1 MTASLILMVT
11 LTVGLLAAPLAAQ
24 AQQAD
29 RVFRI
34 GVLGHS
40 SASASAGRI
49 EAFRQGLRDLGY
61 VEGKN
66 VALEYRWSEGKQDR
80 MPELAKELVR
90 RKVDVIVTHSVG
102 GLAAKHATTTIPI
115 VLAVAGDPVGAGLVA
130 SLARPG
136 GNVTGLSLGTE
147 GGLSGKRLQ
156 LLTEVAPKLSRVGVL
171 WNRANPGVDSQ
182 VADIRSAASIL
193 GVRLQLVEFRGSDE
207 LEGALASLAA
217 TRSDALIVP
226 TDAAVFQQRARVIAF
241 TARNRLPAIYAQRET
256 VEDGGLMAYA
266 SSQIDMWRRAAT
278 YVDRILKGAK
288 PADLPVEQP
297 TKFELVINLKTARAL
312 GLTIPP
318 ALLARADEVI
328 Q

>member
-1 MTASLILMVT
+1 VDRRTFLAGTGAV
-11 LTVGLLAAPLAAQ
+11 LLAAPLDAQ
-24 AQQAD
+24 AEQAD

-80 MPELAKELVR
+80 LPELARELVR
-90 RKVDVIVTHSVG
+90 RKVDVIVTHGVG
-102 GLAAKHATTTIPI
+102 VLVAKNATTTIPI
-115 VLAVAGDPVGAGLVA
+115 VMAIAGDPVATGLVA

-136 GNVTGLSLGTE
+136 GNVTGLSQGTE
-147 GGLSGKRLQ
+147 EGLSGKRLQ
-156 LLTEVAPKLSRVGVL
+156 LLTEAAPKLSRVGVL
-171 WNRANPGVDSQ
+171 WNRVNPAVASQ
-182 VADIRSAASIL
+182 IADIRSAASIL

-226 TDAAVFQQRARVIAF
+226 ADAAAFQQRARVIAF
-241 TARNRLPAIYAQRET
+241 TASNRLPAIYPQRET
-256 VEDGGLMAYA
+256 VQDGGLMAYA
-266 SSQIDMWRRAAT
+266 PSQIDLWRRAAT
-278 YVDRILKGAK
+278 YVDKILKGAK
-288 PADLPVEQP
+288 PGDLPVEQP
-297 TKFELVINLKTARAL
+297 TKFELVINLKTAKAL
-312 GLTIPP
+312 GLTIPQS
-318 ALLARADEVI
+318 LLLRADEVI

>member
-11 LTVGLLAAPLAAQ
+11 LTVSLLAAPLAAQ

-29 RVFRI
+29 RVARI

-49 EAFRQGLRDLGY
+49 EAFRQGLRDLGH

-80 MPELAKELVR
+80 LPELAKELVR

-102 GLAAKHATTTIPI
+102 VLAAKDATTTIPI
-115 VLAVAGDPVGAGLVA
+115 VMAIAGDPVATGLVA

-147 GGLSGKRLQ
+147 DGLSGKRLQ
-156 LLTEVAPKLSRVGVL
+156 LLTEAAPKLSRVGVL
-171 WNRANPGVDSQ
+171 WNRANPGVTSQ
-182 VADIRSAASIL
+182 IADIRSAASIL

-226 TDAAVFQQRARVIAF
+226 ADAAAFQQRARVIAF

-256 VEDGGLMAYA
+256 VQDGGLMAYA
-266 SSQIDMWRRAAT
+266 SSQIDLWRRAAT
-278 YVDRILKGAK
+278 YVDKILKGAK
-288 PADLPVEQP
+288 PGDLPVEQP
-297 TKFELVINLKTARAL
+297 TKFELVINLKTAKAL

-318 ALLARADEVI
+318 ALLAQANEVI

>member
-1 MTASLILMVT
+1 MMDRRRFLASTGAV
-11 LTVGLLAAPLAAQ
+11 LLAAPLAAQ
-24 AQQAD
+24 AEQAD

-66 VALEYRWSEGKQDR
+66 VALEYRWSAGNQDR
-80 MPELAKELVR
+80 LPELAKDLVR

-102 GLAAKHATTTIPI
+102 VLAAKDATTTIPI
-115 VLAVAGDPVGAGLVA
+115 VMAIAGDPVATGLVA

-147 GGLSGKRLQ
+147 DGLSGKRLQ
-156 LLTEVAPKLSRVGVL
+156 LLTEAAPKLSRVGVL
-171 WNRANPGVDSQ
+171 WNRANPGVASQ
-182 VADIRSAASIL
+182 IADIRSAASIL

-207 LEGALASLAA
+207 LKGALASLAA

-226 TDAAVFQQRARVIAF
+226 ADAAAFQQRAHVIAF

-256 VEDGGLMAYA
+256 VQDGGLMAYA
-266 SSQIDMWRRAAT
+266 SSQIDLWRRAAT
-278 YVDRILKGAK
+278 YVDKVLKGAK
-288 PADLPVEQP
+288 PGDLPVELP
-297 TKFELVINLKTARAL
+297 TKFELVINLKTAKAL

-318 ALLARADEVI
+318 ALLAQADEVI

>member
-1 MTASLILMVT
+1 MTVSLILMVT

-80 MPELAKELVR
+80 LPELAKELVR
-90 RKVDVIVTHSVG
+90 RKVDVIVSHG
-102 GLAAKHATTTIPI
+102 GGVFAAKDATTTIPI
-115 VLAVAGDPVGAGLVA
+115 VMAIAGDLVATGLVA

-136 GNVTGLSLGTE
+136 GNVTGLSQGTE
-147 GGLSGKRLQ
+147 EGLSGKRLQ
-156 LLTEVAPKLSRVGVL
+156 LLKEAAPKLSRVGVL
-171 WNRANPGVDSQ
+171 WNRANPVVASQ
-182 VADIRSAASIL
+182 ISDIRTAASIL

-226 TDAAVFQQRARVIAF
+226 ADAAAFQQRARVIAF

-256 VEDGGLMAYA
+256 VQDGGLMAYA
-266 SSQIDMWRRAAT
+266 ASQIDLWRRAAT
-278 YVDRILKGAK
+278 YVDKILKGAK

-297 TKFELVINLKTARAL
+297 TKFELIINLKTAKAL
-312 GLTIPP
+312 SLTIPP
-318 ALLARADEVI
+318 SLLGRADEVI

>member
-1 MTASLILMVT
+1 MMDRRTF
-11 LTVGLLAAPLAAQ
+11 LTGTGAVLLSTPLVAE
-24 AQQAD
+24 AQQAGK
-29 RVFRI
+29 VFRI

-80 MPELAKELVR
+80 LPELAKDLVR

-102 GLAAKHATTTIPI
+102 GLAAKDATTTIPI
-115 VLAVAGDPVGAGLVA
+115 VMAIAGDPVATGLVA

-147 GGLSGKRLQ
+147 DGLSGKRLQ
-156 LLTEVAPKLSRVGVL
+156 LLTEAAPKHSRVGVL
-171 WNRANPGVDSQ
+171 WNRANPGVASQ
-182 VADIRSAASIL
+182 IADIRSAASIL

-207 LEGALASLAA
+207 LKGALASLAA

-226 TDAAVFQQRARVIAF
+226 SDAAAFQQRAQVIAF

-256 VEDGGLMAYA
+256 VQDGGLMAYA
-266 SSQIDMWRRAAT
+266 SSQIDLWRRAAT
-278 YVDRILKGAK
+278 YVDKILKGAK
-288 PADLPVEQP
+288 PGDLPVELP
-297 TKFELVINLKTARAL
+297 TKFELVINLKTAKAL

-318 ALLARADEVI
+318 SLLAQADEVI

>member
-1 MTASLILMVT
+1 VIDRRTFLAGT
-11 LTVGLLAAPLAAQ
+11 GAALLAAPLIVK

-80 MPELAKELVR
+80 LPELAKELVR
-90 RKVDVIVTHSVG
+90 RKVDVIVTHGVG
-102 GLAAKHATTTIPI
+102 GLAAKDATTTIPI
-115 VLAVAGDPVGAGLVA
+115 VMAIAGDPVATGLVA

-136 GNVTGLSLGTE
+136 GNVTGLSQGTE
-147 GGLSGKRLQ
+147 EGLSGKRLQ
-156 LLTEVAPKLSRVGVL
+156 LLTEAAPKLTRVGVL
-171 WNRANPGVDSQ
+171 WNRANPGVASQ
-182 VADIRSAASIL
+182 IADIRSAASIL
-193 GVRLQLVEFRGSDE
+193 GVRLQPVEFRGSDE

-226 TDAAVFQQRARVIAF
+226 ADAAAFQQRARVIAF
-241 TARNRLPAIYAQRET
+241 TARNRLPAIYPQRET
-256 VEDGGLMAYA
+256 VQDGGLMAYA
-266 SSQIDMWRRAAT
+266 SSQIDLWRRAAT
-278 YVDRILKGAK
+278 SVDKTLTGAK
-288 PADLPVEQP
+288 PGALPVEQP
-297 TKFELVINLKTARAL
+297 TKFELVINLKTAKAL
-312 GLTIPP
+312 GLTIPQSM
-318 ALLARADEVI
+318 LQRADELL